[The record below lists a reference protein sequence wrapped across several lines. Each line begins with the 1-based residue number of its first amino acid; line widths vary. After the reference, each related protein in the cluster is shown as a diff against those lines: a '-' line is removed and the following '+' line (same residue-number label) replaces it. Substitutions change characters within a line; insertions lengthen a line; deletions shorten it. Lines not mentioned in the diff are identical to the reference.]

1 MFLDAPRCSKMFLD
15 VPRWSS
21 AAFISDGT
29 FNHLVIACIK
39 HVDQN
44 YVKIMYEEHNRRDGR
59 GWQKVSAAT
68 PHPATNYLK
77 HIELLGRRF

>member
-1 MFLDAPRCSKMFLD
+1 
-15 VPRWSS
+15 
-21 AAFISDGT
+21 
-29 FNHLVIACIK
+29 
-39 HVDQN
+39 
-44 YVKIMYEEHNRRDGR
+44 MYEEHNRRDGR